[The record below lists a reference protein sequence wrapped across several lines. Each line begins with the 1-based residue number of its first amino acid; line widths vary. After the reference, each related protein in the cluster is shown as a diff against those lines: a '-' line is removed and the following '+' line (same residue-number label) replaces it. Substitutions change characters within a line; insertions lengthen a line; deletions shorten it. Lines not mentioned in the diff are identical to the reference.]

1 MGLFRKKIPDGIRVV
16 FYEGEL
22 KGFQCN
28 FPCQILLM
36 DDALR
41 ITKINPDVEVK
52 LDRTRISTIDIF
64 GESEYV
70 SKFKGTSTE
79 TSKTKGIHKSYYV
92 INYVN
97 KAGEDKQIVFWG
109 TSAETIKVMKM
120 REELTKNAVPES
132 YEI

>member
-1 MGLFRKKIPDGIRVV
+1 
-16 FYEGEL
+16 
-22 KGFQCN
+22 
-28 FPCQILLM
+28 M

-64 GESEYV
+64 RESEYM

-79 TSKTKGIHKSYYV
+79 TSKTNGIHKSYYV

-120 REELTKNAVPES
+120 REELVKSMASES